1 MKITK
6 ESTPFEIIRSSVL
19 LFNIGTLVTEI

>member
-6 ESTPFEIIRSSVL
+6 DSKTFEIIRSSVL
-19 LFNIGTLVTEI
+19 LFNIGTLVTEV